1 MLRSFSLKPMVSART
16 LVIAIVFAAIF
27 AVPCVYD
34 ATSEEPSPLAGLLGA
49 VSSI

>member
-1 MLRSFSLKPMVSART
+1 MLRSFSLKPMVPARA

-27 AVPCVYD
+27 VVPCVYD
-34 ATSEEPSPLAGLLGA
+34 APSDEPSPLAGLLGA